1 METYI
6 ILTLIFVLILIIFSL
21 KFVQA
26 EEIIKVGKF
35 KDWQVIMF
43 INESNKVCFAQS
55 KPVLQSPKK
64 SDREALIEAL
74 NSGKLDVI
82 ATDHAPHTLEEKS
95 GKYFDT
101 PAGLPL
107 VQHALPILFDLARKG
122 EITHELIVDKA
133 CHAPADL
140 FGVIDRGYVR
150 EGYFADQQ
158 SILL

>member
-1 METYI
+1 M
-6 ILTLIFVLILIIFSL
+6 
-21 KFVQA
+21 
-26 EEIIKVGKF
+26 
-35 KDWQVIMF
+35 
-43 INESNKVCFAQS
+43 
-55 KPVLQSPKK
+55 
-64 SDREALIEAL
+64 
-74 NSGKLDVI
+74 
-82 ATDHAPHTLEEKS
+82 EEKS

-150 EGYFADQQ
+150 EGYFADLVIVDTEK
-158 SILL
+158 SYKVTKDNILYKCQWSPFEGHAFAHQFKRQL